1 MSIEKLV
8 SGKEPIIGQGI
19 VYDLP
24 IPLNAAVYKG
34 TLVVGKDSD
43 DNIDMYFSDGI
54 EWSLNRSGSTVATE
68 ELEKTVGA
76 TGDFATLADAIAFF
90 GGFVVGAAE
99 LRFMGKITILA
110 GHEIE
115 TPVRQI
121 GSNLSWVLIESEDA
135 VVNVTNDAYAVDR
148 DGGEQDFVFYYAF
161 GSITPQF
168 RVLFN
173 CANTSWTD
181 SHQID
186 DDTSPADGKR
196 VFGIGLRGSS
206 FLMPYYSAGQDTVQ
220 TGVRNFTYNIGV
232 RSGSDCRL
240 IGDGAGGDFTGG
252 RIHSVLMA
260 ENSTLFVRACTIR
273 GAASSI
279 RAADNSML
287 ILGLGNAGKNT
298 DYRRTAGSDSN
309 FDLSIG
315 TGARAVILAS
325 SLGGVPFAPNIISK
339 NGLIIDQRSDA
350 VVSESYGVGFII
362 ADDAV
367 ATIVP
372 PRLGGF
378 LTVTVQNGTTF
389 IVAAGGM
396 VGYSCGATLSAGE
409 LSFAGHGAN
418 LVATTGTLAGTTGT
432 DGNVTVSARAAD
444 IQIENRL
451 GGARTFYV
459 SWM

>member
-1 MSIEKLV
+1 MSIEKFV

-24 IPLNAAVYKG
+24 IPFNAAVYQG
-34 TLVVGKDSD
+34 ALVVGKDSD
-43 DNIDMYFSDGI
+43 DNVDLYFSDGTD
-54 EWSLNRSGSTVATE
+54 WSLNRSGSTVATVS
-68 ELEKTVGA
+68 LEKTVGD

-90 GGFVVGAAE
+90 GGFVVGAAD

-121 GSNLSWVLIESEDA
+121 GSDLSWVLLESEDA

-148 DGGEQDFVFYYAF
+148 DGGEQDFAFYYAF
-161 GSITPQF
+161 GSSTPQF

-173 CANTSWTD
+173 CTNTSWTND
-181 SHQID
+181 HRMD
-186 DDTSPADGKR
+186 DDTSPADGER
-196 VFGIGLRGSS
+196 VFGLSLRGSS
-206 FLMPYYSAGQDTVQ
+206 FLMPYYITGQDNVQ
-220 TGVRNFTYNIGV
+220 TGFRNFTFNAGV
-232 RSGSDCRL
+232 RNRSFCRL
-240 IGDGAGGDFTGG
+240 IGDGAGGDFTGARAMSILVEG
-252 RIHSVLMA
+252 S
-260 ENSTLFVRACTIR
+260 STLIARACTMR
-273 GAASSI
+273 GSVSSVASVVGSTI
-279 RAADNSML
+279 IFTNGNNS
-287 ILGLGNAGKNT
+287 KVT
-298 DYRRTAGSDSN
+298 DYRRTAGSDSDS
-309 FDLSIG
+309 DLIVRQ
-315 TGARAVILAS
+315 GAKAVILGSA
-325 SLGGVPFAPNIISK
+325 LGGVPFAPNIINK
-339 NGLIIDQRSDA
+339 DGLIQDHRSDA

-389 IVAAGGM
+389 IVAAGGI
-396 VGYSCGATLSAGE
+396 VGYSCGASLSASE
-409 LSFAGHGAN
+409 LAFAGHGAN
-418 LVATTGTLAGTTGT
+418 LVATTGTLAGTTGS
-432 DGNVTVSARAAD
+432 DGNVTVSARSDD